1 MEAQLSSE
9 LKERVAIKIEG
20 LTVRTRNA
28 GQPPILDRVSC
39 EFYDHA
45 INTVVGP
52 SGSGKST
59 LLRAINRLNEINGL
73 VTEGKVIVNG
83 QDVNQMN
90 VIELRRKVGMVFQ
103 QPNPF
108 PGSIYDNVAFG
119 PRLHWKMTKK
129 ELDEVVRDALEQAG
143 LYDEVKDRLTS
154 SAMTLSGGQKQRLCI
169 ARAIAVKPSVLLM
182 DEPTSSLD
190 PRSKSVIEELMINL
204 KREATI
210 VLVTHDISQAKRVS
224 DHVVLLRNG
233 HVESSEEAEK
243 ALRYE

>member
-1 MEAQLSSE
+1 METQLSSE
-9 LKERVAIKIEG
+9 LNERIAVKIEN
-20 LTVRTRNA
+20 LTVRTRSA

-39 EFYDHA
+39 EFYEHA

-73 VTEGKVIVNG
+73 VTEGKIIVDG
-83 QDVNQMN
+83 KDVSHMN
-90 VIELRRKVGMVFQ
+90 AIELRRKVGMVFQ

-108 PGSIYDNVAFG
+108 PGSIFDNVAFG
-119 PRLHWKMTKK
+119 PRLHWKMTKR
-129 ELDEVVRDALEQAG
+129 ELNEVVKDALERVG
-143 LYDEVKDRLTS
+143 LYEEVKDKLMS

-169 ARAIAVKPSVLLM
+169 ARAIAVRPSVLLM

-190 PRSKSVIEELMINL
+190 PKSKSVIEELMIKL
-204 KREATI
+204 KGEATI

-224 DHVVLLRNG
+224 DHVILLRNG
-233 HVESSEEAEK
+233 RVESSEEAEN
-243 ALRYE
+243 ALKYE